1 MRRYELMVIIT
12 DTLEEEDAKQVFE
25 RAKSVLADQGGTVLD
40 EAWWGRRRFAYEINK
55 RDHGYYA
62 VLDLQATAEAVAEVE
77 RQLKISD
84 HVVRFKT
91 VRPEIRV
98 RSNA

>member
-1 MRRYELMVIIT
+1 MRRYELMMIVT
-12 DTLEEEDAKQVFE
+12 DTIEEDA
-25 RAKSVLADQGGTVLD
+25 AKAAVDKAKDVLAQQGGNLLD
-40 EAWWGRRRFAYEINK
+40 EAWWGRRKLAYEINK

-62 VLDLQATAEAVAEVE
+62 VLDFEASTDAVNEVE

-84 HVVRFKT
+84 DVVRFKT

-98 RSNA
+98 RARA

>member
-1 MRRYELMVIIT
+1 MRRYELMLIIP
-12 DTLEEEDAKQVFE
+12 DTLEEEAAQEVFTWAKD
-25 RAKSVLADQGGTVLD
+25 VLAKQGGTLLD
-40 EAWWGRRRFAYEINK
+40 EAWWGRRKFAYEINK
-55 RDHGYYA
+55 RDHGFYG
-62 VLDLQATAEAVAEVE
+62 VLDFHADTDGVNELE

-84 HVVRFKT
+84 NVLRYKT